1 MKGIPMGTWR
11 FVTFLIVW
19 CLVVTSNVS
28 ADEWMLPEPASFHA
42 RGMSLVAE
50 VFPPA
55 SRQNPGSHALCYF
68 YEVGYPGTRWD
79 IKPQLK
85 WKRELA
91 NDRMPVEAIVSMD
104 GWLVTFNDWGGMGK
118 THSIVVYDPGGRRVA
133 DWSGDQ
139 LFKDAALQKI
149 ARERMS
155 VSSIWWNEK
164 AKYYFTRASA
174 LFISLADNVVIR
186 IDLAGGSYRVGV
198 PATFR
203 DYAIVSGDTNGVTE
217 VWKTSLRF
225 SSITD
230 LLAARASR

>member
-1 MKGIPMGTWR
+1 MRSWR
-11 FVTFLIVW
+11 FTTMLAIVVVW
-19 CLVVTSNVS
+19 CHVETSTLV
-28 ADEWMLPEPASFHA
+28 ADEWMLPEPSYHA
-42 RGMSLVAE
+42 RGKSLVAE

-55 SRQNPGSHALCYF
+55 SRQNSGSHALCYF
-68 YEVGYPGTRWD
+68 YDVGYPGIRWD
-79 IKPQLK
+79 VKPQLK
-85 WKRELA
+85 WKAELA

-104 GWLVTFNDWGGMGK
+104 GWLVTFNNWGGMGMA
-118 THSIVVYDPGGRRVA
+118 HAIVVYDPRGRLVA

-139 LFKDAALQKI
+139 LFARPALGRI

-164 AKYYFTRASA
+164 AKYYFTRAHT
-174 LFISLADNVVIR
+174 LFVTLADEVVIR
-186 IDLAGGSYRVGV
+186 VDLARGSYRVGA
-198 PATFR
+198 PATFP
-203 DYAIVSGDTNGVTE
+203 DYATASADTNALTE